1 MNIARKLR
9 TWFPGAVYH
18 IMHRGVRRKAIF
30 QGEMDYQVLLQVLKN
45 IIITEGHFKRNE
57 DSLENLELK
66 VGVSHDVERLSEREY
81 KITLELNVADP
92 EEKLSVFVKG
102 MAIFET
108 KQENQMLIERN
119 TLAIMFP
126 YFRSYVSTL
135 TTQPGMTPIV
145 LPAMN
150 IMTML
155 AQKEK

>member
-1 MNIARKLR
+1 MNIK
-9 TWFPGAVYH
+9 T
-18 IMHRGVRRKAIF
+18 
-30 QGEMDYQVLLQVLKN
+30 DYESPLVLKN

-145 LPAMN
+145 LTSMN
-150 IMTML
+150 ILTML

>member
-1 MNIARKLR
+1 MNIK
-9 TWFPGAVYH
+9 T
-18 IMHRGVRRKAIF
+18 
-30 QGEMDYQVLLQVLKN
+30 DYESPLVLKN

-66 VGVSHDVERLSEREY
+66 VRVSHDVERPSEREY

>member
-1 MNIARKLR
+1 MNIK
-9 TWFPGAVYH
+9 T
-18 IMHRGVRRKAIF
+18 
-30 QGEMDYQVLLQVLKN
+30 DYESPLVLKN

-66 VGVSHDVERLSEREY
+66 VGVSHDVERLSEREF

>member
-1 MNIARKLR
+1 MNIK
-9 TWFPGAVYH
+9 T
-18 IMHRGVRRKAIF
+18 
-30 QGEMDYQVLLQVLKN
+30 DYESPLVLKN

-155 AQKEK
+155 AQKER

>member
-1 MNIARKLR
+1 MNIK
-9 TWFPGAVYH
+9 T
-18 IMHRGVRRKAIF
+18 
-30 QGEMDYQVLLQVLKN
+30 DYESPLVLKN

-66 VGVSHDVERLSEREY
+66 VGVSHDVERPSEREY

>member
-1 MNIARKLR
+1 MNIK
-9 TWFPGAVYH
+9 T
-18 IMHRGVRRKAIF
+18 
-30 QGEMDYQVLLQVLKN
+30 DYESPLVLKN

-66 VGVSHDVERLSEREY
+66 VGVSHDVEHLSEREY

>member
-1 MNIARKLR
+1 MNIK
-9 TWFPGAVYH
+9 T
-18 IMHRGVRRKAIF
+18 
-30 QGEMDYQVLLQVLKN
+30 DYESPLVLKN

-66 VGVSHDVERLSEREY
+66 IGVSHDVERLSEREY

-92 EEKLSVFVKG
+92 EEKLTVFVKG

>member
-1 MNIARKLR
+1 MNIK
-9 TWFPGAVYH
+9 T
-18 IMHRGVRRKAIF
+18 
-30 QGEMDYQVLLQVLKN
+30 DYESPLVLKN

-102 MAIFET
+102 MFET

>member
-1 MNIARKLR
+1 MNIK
-9 TWFPGAVYH
+9 T
-18 IMHRGVRRKAIF
+18 
-30 QGEMDYQVLLQVLKN
+30 DYESPLVLKN

-135 TTQPGMTPIV
+135 TTQPGMTPII

>member
-1 MNIARKLR
+1 MNIK
-9 TWFPGAVYH
+9 T
-18 IMHRGVRRKAIF
+18 
-30 QGEMDYQVLLQVLKN
+30 DYESPLVLKN

-108 KQENQMLIERN
+108 KQENQMLIDRN

>member
-1 MNIARKLR
+1 MNIK
-9 TWFPGAVYH
+9 T
-18 IMHRGVRRKAIF
+18 
-30 QGEMDYQVLLQVLKN
+30 DYESPLVLKN
-45 IIITEGHFKRNE
+45 IIITEGRFKRNE

>member
-1 MNIARKLR
+1 MNIK
-9 TWFPGAVYH
+9 T
-18 IMHRGVRRKAIF
+18 
-30 QGEMDYQVLLQVLKN
+30 DYESPLVLKN

-57 DSLENLELK
+57 DSLENQELK
-66 VGVSHDVERLSEREY
+66 VGVSHDVELLSEREY

>member
-1 MNIARKLR
+1 MNIK
-9 TWFPGAVYH
+9 T
-18 IMHRGVRRKAIF
+18 
-30 QGEMDYQVLLQVLKN
+30 DYESPLVLKN
-45 IIITEGHFKRNE
+45 IISTEGHFKRNE
-57 DSLENLELK
+57 PPLENLELK

>member
-1 MNIARKLR
+1 MNIK
-9 TWFPGAVYH
+9 T
-18 IMHRGVRRKAIF
+18 
-30 QGEMDYQVLLQVLKN
+30 DYESPLVLKN
-45 IIITEGHFKRNE
+45 IIITDGHFKRNE

>member
-1 MNIARKLR
+1 MNIK
-9 TWFPGAVYH
+9 T
-18 IMHRGVRRKAIF
+18 
-30 QGEMDYQVLLQVLKN
+30 DYESPLVLKN

-66 VGVSHDVERLSEREY
+66 VGVSHDVQRLSEREY

>member
-1 MNIARKLR
+1 MNIK
-9 TWFPGAVYH
+9 T
-18 IMHRGVRRKAIF
+18 
-30 QGEMDYQVLLQVLKN
+30 DYESPLVLKN

-57 DSLENLELK
+57 DTLENLELK

>member
-1 MNIARKLR
+1 MNIK
-9 TWFPGAVYH
+9 T
-18 IMHRGVRRKAIF
+18 
-30 QGEMDYQVLLQVLKN
+30 DYESPLVLKT

-66 VGVSHDVERLSEREY
+66 IGVSHDVERLSEREY

>member
-1 MNIARKLR
+1 MNIK
-9 TWFPGAVYH
+9 T
-18 IMHRGVRRKAIF
+18 
-30 QGEMDYQVLLQVLKN
+30 DYESPLVLKN

-66 VGVSHDVERLSEREY
+66 IGVSHDVERLSEREY
-81 KITLELNVADP
+81 KITLELNVTDP

>member
-1 MNIARKLR
+1 MNIK
-9 TWFPGAVYH
+9 T
-18 IMHRGVRRKAIF
+18 
-30 QGEMDYQVLLQVLKN
+30 DYESPLVLKN

-66 VGVSHDVERLSEREY
+66 IGVSHDVERLSEREY

-150 IMTML
+150 IMTIL

>member
-1 MNIARKLR
+1 MNIK
-9 TWFPGAVYH
+9 T
-18 IMHRGVRRKAIF
+18 
-30 QGEMDYQVLLQVLKN
+30 DYESPLVLKN

-57 DSLENLELK
+57 HTLENLELK

>member
-1 MNIARKLR
+1 MNIK
-9 TWFPGAVYH
+9 T
-18 IMHRGVRRKAIF
+18 
-30 QGEMDYQVLLQVLKN
+30 DYESPLVLKN

-66 VGVSHDVERLSEREY
+66 IGVSHDVERLSEREY

>member
-1 MNIARKLR
+1 MNIK
-9 TWFPGAVYH
+9 T
-18 IMHRGVRRKAIF
+18 
-30 QGEMDYQVLLQVLKN
+30 DYESPLVLKN

-150 IMTML
+150 IMTIL

>member
-1 MNIARKLR
+1 MNIK
-9 TWFPGAVYH
+9 T
-18 IMHRGVRRKAIF
+18 
-30 QGEMDYQVLLQVLKN
+30 DYESPLVLKN

-145 LPAMN
+145 LPSMN

>member
-1 MNIARKLR
+1 MKN
-9 TWFPGAVYH
+9 
-18 IMHRGVRRKAIF
+18 
-30 QGEMDYQVLLQVLKN
+30 LLQSVLKN